1 MEVINMYRYPPRS
14 NEIYHYGIQGRS
26 GRYPWGSGQ
35 RPYQR
40 LESKQARMENRLKK
54 TFVKTD
60 KRTANLQTKVNRA
73 FNKANMQRNS
83 IFPSV
88 RRRSEST
95 FDEAYRLDEK
105 RQRLEYRASKKYER
119 TLKKLEKFDLEMD
132 SDLKKAGLDYYN
144 KVIANSDSQYKAAL
158 MKRI

>member
-1 MEVINMYRYPPRS
+1 
-14 NEIYHYGIQGRS
+14 
-26 GRYPWGSGQ
+26 
-35 RPYQR
+35 
-40 LESKQARMENRLKK
+40 MENRLKK
-54 TFVKTD
+54 TFIKTD
-60 KRTANLQTKVNRA
+60 TRTANLQTKANRA
-73 FNKANMQRNS
+73 FNKANIQRNS
-83 IFPSV
+83 IFPSA

-95 FDEAYRLDEK
+95 FDKGY
-105 RQRLEYRASKKYER
+105 RLEYRASKKYER